1 MIAFGKDLGR
11 YNLFRNERE
20 WCLWLRTD
28 YGNLSVTFPEDE
40 EPSIGDA
47 LLDDLLPMF
56 EERWKRFLY
65 RSHAAAEEKILA
77 EIRAHQDELDLHLC
91 RQRAERAEKEAK
103 RWRDL
108 ERFITEQS
116 TSETVSAVQEKGK

>member
-1 MIAFGKDLGR
+1 MITCGKNFGR
-11 YNLFRNERE
+11 YNLCSNERE

-40 EPSIGDA
+40 EPSIEDA
-47 LLDDLLPMF
+47 LLEDLLPMF
-56 EERWKRFLY
+56 EDRWKRYLY
-65 RSHAAAEEKILA
+65 RSGAADEDKILA
-77 EIRAHQDELDLHLC
+77 AIRAHQDELDLQLC

-116 TSETVSAVQEKGK
+116 TSETVSEGASNA